1 MRIQKMVKYVMNFNF
16 SENHDYCNNPFMCF
30 LPRISSSYDKDI
42 HTEQYCNFV
51 GAQRGEGG
59 KSVDKNVILQ
69 QLGIIYES
77 KKGIFWA

>member
-1 MRIQKMVKYVMNFNF
+1 MRM
-16 SENHDYCNNPFMCF
+16 
-30 LPRISSSYDKDI
+30 SSLYDKEI

-51 GAQRGEGG
+51 GERKRRGGGEMG

-77 KKGIFWA
+77 KRERREFSGLSSKNT